1 MGEGGFR
8 KELLSHV
15 VRTAAL
21 VQLWALGSRIE
32 DICLPLPLSSTFP
45 GLSPCHFLSQ
55 TTGKVDI

>member
-1 MGEGGFR
+1 MGEGGFQ

-15 VRTAAL
+15 VKTAAL

-32 DICLPLPLSSTFP
+32 DIPLPLSSTFP
-45 GLSPCHFLSQ
+45 VLSLCHFLSQ